1 MDRTHVKDIL
11 PNRLE
16 QYMKQAEQDLK
27 LTQMNIKEKA
37 LLRSS
42 LGCKWTRYLFQQQR
56 YKKVLLNEIDK
67 IRDQIRLKLFQNKKQ
82 SVLTNNAAAQK
93 LITVEIQQ
101 AVKND
106 KNYLKLKTAITAQQD
121 IIRLIIQIQKQVSML
136 SYDIS
141 NSTNI
146 LKLQSI

>member
-42 LGCKWTRYLFQQQR
+42 LGCKWTRYLFQQQK

-106 KNYLKLKTAITAQQD
+106 TNYLKLKTAITAQQD

>member
-11 PNRLE
+11 PSRLQE
-16 QYMKQAEQDLK
+16 YMKQAQQDLK

-56 YKKVLLNEIDK
+56 YKKVLFNEIDK
-67 IRDQIRLKLFQNKKQ
+67 LREQIRLKLFQNKKQ
-82 SVLTNNAAAQK
+82 NILTSNASTEK
-93 LITVEIQQ
+93 LITVQIEQTL
-101 AVKND
+101 KTD
-106 KNYLKLKTAITAQQD
+106 KQYIKLKAAVSAQED

-146 LKLQSI
+146 LKLESI

>member
-42 LGCKWTRYLFQQQR
+42 LGCKWTRYLFQEER
-56 YKKVLLNEIDK
+56 YKKVLFNEIDK
-67 IRDQIRLKLFQNKKQ
+67 IKQQIRLKLFQNKKQ
-82 SVLTNNAAAQK
+82 SVLNSSAATEK

-101 AVKND
+101 AIKND
-106 KNYLKLKTAITAQQD
+106 KNYLKLKTAVSAQQD
-121 IIRLIIQIQKQVSML
+121 IIRLIMQIQKQVSML

>member
-42 LGCKWTRYLFQQQR
+42 LGCKWTRYLFQEER
-56 YKKVLLNEIDK
+56 YKKVLFNEIDK
-67 IRDQIRLKLFQNKKQ
+67 IKQQIRLKLFQNKKQ
-82 SVLTNNAAAQK
+82 SVLNSSAATQK
-93 LITVEIQQ
+93 LITVEIEQ
-101 AVKND
+101 AIKND
-106 KNYLKLKTAITAQQD
+106 KNYLKLKTAVSAQQD
-121 IIRLIIQIQKQVSML
+121 IIRLIMQIQKQVSML

>member
-11 PNRLE
+11 PNRLQ

-42 LGCKWTRYLFQQQR
+42 LGCKWTRYLFQEER
-56 YKKVLLNEIDK
+56 YKKVLFNEIDK
-67 IRDQIRLKLFQNKKQ
+67 IKQQIRLKLFQNKKQ
-82 SVLTNNAAAQK
+82 SVLNSSAATQK
-93 LITVEIQQ
+93 LITVEIEQ
-101 AVKND
+101 AIKND
-106 KNYLKLKTAITAQQD
+106 KNYLKLKTAVSAQQD
-121 IIRLIIQIQKQVSML
+121 IIRLIMQIQKQVSML

>member
-106 KNYLKLKTAITAQQD
+106 QNYLKLKTAITAQQD

>member
-42 LGCKWTRYLFQQQR
+42 LGCKWTRYLFQEER
-56 YKKVLLNEIDK
+56 YKKVLFNEIDK
-67 IRDQIRLKLFQNKKQ
+67 IKQQIRLKLFQNKKQ
-82 SVLTNNAAAQK
+82 SVLNSSAATEK
-93 LITVEIQQ
+93 LITVEIEQ
-101 AVKND
+101 AIKND
-106 KNYLKLKTAITAQQD
+106 KNYLKLKTAVSAQQD
-121 IIRLIIQIQKQVSML
+121 IIRLIMQIQKQVSML

>member
-106 KNYLKLKTAITAQQD
+106 TNYLKLKTAITAQQD